1 MQRLFFLLLAVLAA
15 ISASAADIVEK
26 DIQYRPGAADAYAA
40 SRCRVDVARPDSSSG
55 APVVIWFHGGG
66 LTSGSKTLPAELL
79 GKGYVV
85 VSANYRLMPA
95 VPIDSCIADAAAAVA
110 WARDNAA
117 RLGGDPAKIVL
128 SGHSAGGYL
137 SMMLALDKSWLAPHG
152 IDPDSLLAV
161 IPFSGQAI
169 THFAHRDMH
178 GIGNLQPTI
187 DRYAPL
193 YHARRSPV
201 PMILITGGRDIELFG
216 RYEENA
222 YLWRMLRLCDHP
234 AVELYE
240 IDGFDHGAMASPAFH
255 ILNNKIK
262 ALTHP

>member
-1 MQRLFFLLLAVLAA
+1 MPRLFFFASLILAA
-15 ISASAADIVEK
+15 ASAFAADIVEK
-26 DIQYRPGAADAYAA
+26 DVHYRSDATDAYAA
-40 SRCRVDVARPDSSSG
+40 ERCRIDISRPEG
-55 APVVIWFHGGG
+55 AENAPVVVWFHGGG

-85 VSANYRLMPA
+85 ISANYRLMPR
-95 VPIDSCIADAAAAVA
+95 VPIDSCISDAAAAVA
-110 WARDNAA
+110 WAAENAR
-117 RLGGDPAKIVL
+117 RLGGDPRKVVV

-137 SMMLALDKSWLAPHG
+137 SMMLALDKTWLAPHG
-152 IDPDSLLAV
+152 IDPDSLMAV
-161 IPFSGQAI
+161 VPFSGQAI

-193 YHARRSPV
+193 YHVRRSPV

-222 YLWRMLRLCDHP
+222 YLWRMLRLCGHP
-234 AVELYE
+234 CTELYE
-240 IDGFDHGAMASPAFH
+240 LDGFDHGAMAVPAFH

-262 ALTHP
+262 ELTK